1 MKVMIVTD
9 AWSPQVNGVV
19 RTLTTTRREME
30 AMGHQVDILSPL
42 EFRTLPC
49 PTYPDIRLS
58 MFPRKAVNKRIRE
71 YADRKSVV

>member
-1 MKVMIVTD
+1 MKVMIITD

-19 RTLTTTRREME
+19 RTLTTTRREMQ
-30 AMGHQVDILSPL
+30 AMGHQVEILSPL

-58 MFPRKAVNKRIRE
+58 LIHI
-71 YADRKSVV
+71 